1 MPKTRTM
8 YMHTLD
14 GEPASY
20 EECSDGSPHI
30 YFVGGRN
37 KVKLATSLRQIRRE
51 QEASMEA
58 ARESQYGTEWADSE
72 RYGYV
77 LVEVPC

>member
-1 MPKTRTM
+1 MKTRTM

-14 GEPASY
+14 GKPASY
-20 EECSDGSPHI
+20 SGHGSPYV

-37 KVKLATSLRQIRRE
+37 RVKLVPSLRQIERE
-51 QEASMEA
+51 QRAACVEAV
-58 ARESQYGTEWADSE
+58 RDPSQHEWADPK

-77 LVEVPC
+77 LVEVPVNG